1 MMKLEK
7 STREESESL
16 RSPSVAV
23 IARGSMEMHHP
34 GNAPTTTGMTTLD
47 RVEEMEATS
56 PKTPALLRIVTPETV
71 MHRTT
76 TPMTVSTI
84 PAL

>member
-1 MMKLEK
+1 MKLEK
-7 STREESESL
+7 STGEESESL

-23 IARGSMEMHHP
+23 IARGSVEMLYP
-34 GNAPTTTGMTTLD
+34 GNALTTIGMTTLD
-47 RVEEMEATS
+47 RVGEVEATS
-56 PKTPALLRIVTPETV
+56 PNTPTLLRIITPETV
-71 MHRTT
+71 MHRTA

>member
-1 MMKLEK
+1 MKLEK
-7 STREESESL
+7 STGKESESL

-23 IARGSMEMHHP
+23 IARGSAEMHPP
-34 GNAPTTTGMTTLD
+34 GNTLTTTGMTTLD
-47 RVEEMEATS
+47 QVGEVGATS
-56 PKTPALLRIVTPETV
+56 PNTPALLRIVTPEIV
-71 MHRTT
+71 MLRIV